1 MIYPSYTKS
10 EQKAILH
17 LTAQIAFNDG
27 WKENEQ
33 RLLNA
38 IGHRFNFSR
47 IEIGDAIMMDSQ
59 QAIIAVKSMD
69 DPKKKLASCLFISAA
84 MADGDSRMGK
94 PQWERY
100 FDFAE
105 QCNTP
110 MNISFSDAINLTH
123 QYFGC

>member
-1 MIYPSYTKS
+1 MTYPLYTKI

-17 LTAQIAFNDG
+17 IAAQIAFNDG

-33 RLLNA
+33 KLLNA

-47 IEIGDAIMMDSQ
+47 IEIGDAIMMDSE
-59 QAIIAVKSMD
+59 QAIVAVKSMD
-69 DPKKKLASCLFISAA
+69 SNKKKLASCLFQSAA
-84 MADGDSRMGK
+84 MADGDLRMGK

-100 FDFAE
+100 FDYTE

-110 MNISFSDAINLTH
+110 MNISFTDALDLTLE
-123 QYFGC
+123 YLDC

>member
-1 MIYPSYTKS
+1 MIYPSYTKL

-17 LTAQIAFNDG
+17 LTAEIAFNDG

-47 IEIGDAIMMDSQ
+47 AEIGEAIMMKSQ
-59 QAIIAVKSMD
+59 QAIITVKSMD
-69 DPKKKLASCLFISAA
+69 SNKKRIASCLFQAAA

-100 FDFAE
+100 FNFAE

-123 QYFGC
+123 QYLGC

>member
-1 MIYPSYTKS
+1 MTFPSYSKQ

-17 LTAQIAFNDG
+17 LTAKIAFNDG

-47 IEIGDAIMMDSQ
+47 TDISEAIMMNSQ

-69 DPKKKLASCLFISAA
+69 SNKKKLASCLFQSAA
-84 MADGDSRMGK
+84 MADGDTRMGK
-94 PQWERY
+94 PQWDRY
-100 FDFAE
+100 FDIVE

-123 QYFGC
+123 QYLGC

>member
-1 MIYPSYTKS
+1 MIFPSYSKS

-38 IGHRFNFSR
+38 IGLRFGFSKV
-47 IEIGDAIMMDSQ
+47 ETGEAITMNSQ
-59 QAIIAVKSMD
+59 QAITTIKSMD
-69 DPKKKLASCLFISAA
+69 SNKKNLASCLFQSAA
-84 MADGDSRMGK
+84 MADGDTRMGK

-100 FDFAE
+100 FDFSE
-105 QCNTP
+105 QCNIP
-110 MNISFSDAINLTH
+110 MNISFADALNLTH
-123 QYFGC
+123 QYLGC

>member
-1 MIYPSYTKS
+1 MTFPSFSKL

-17 LTAQIAFNDG
+17 ITAQIAFNDG

-38 IGHRFNFSR
+38 IGHRFNFSKT
-47 IEIGDAIMMDSQ
+47 EIGEAIMMNSQ
-59 QAIIAVKSMD
+59 QAIITIKSMD
-69 DPKKKLASCLFISAA
+69 VNKKKLASSLFQSAA
-84 MADGDSRMGK
+84 MADGDTRMGK

-100 FDFAE
+100 FDFTE

-123 QYFGC
+123 QYLGC